1 MNFYRRLVH
10 AKEHQG
16 GLFVVLIDPDG
27 FKTKH
32 LDELFGLAN
41 EACIDAFFIGGS
53 YVFRNKVDETIRLL
67 RQNLK
72 LPTVLFPGSP
82 LQISNE
88 ADALLLLSLISGRNA
103 ELLIG
108 KHVEAVPLLLDS
120 PLDIIPTGYMLID
133 GGRPSSVSYI
143 SNTTPI
149 PHDKNEIA
157 LATALAGQML
167 GLKLIYA
174 DAGSGANVAVS
185 DGMIKRLSQT
195 LSVPLVVGGGIKTP
209 EEVYNK
215 ILAGANATVVGNVL
229 EKAPSLVIEMS
240 LAAKEASS
248 KLIVNANNV

>member
-1 MNFYRRLVH
+1 
-10 AKEHQG
+10 
-16 GLFVVLIDPDG
+16 
-27 FKTKH
+27 
-32 LDELFGLAN
+32 
-41 EACIDAFFIGGS
+41 
-53 YVFRNKVDETIRLL
+53 
-67 RQNLK
+67 
-72 LPTVLFPGSP
+72 
-82 LQISNE
+82 
-88 ADALLLLSLISGRNA
+88 
-103 ELLIG
+103 
-108 KHVEAVPLLLDS
+108 
-120 PLDIIPTGYMLID
+120 MLID